1 MNENNENNEIPE
13 DDDDELEKLFKKLN
27 EEHKDKKPD
36 RAQDILRLIRAQ
48 NKKNQRTLDSF
59 NKDTGEENEHW
70 KRSNN
75 VQQTSR
81 LRQLLNNVACEQE
94 LENDPVY
101 SAGFAA
107 GKTEGYEIGFAEG
120 KADTEEWCKLIVF
133 NLTKLFGNNLNYDEN
148 N

>member
-13 DDDDELEKLFKKLN
+13 DENQDDELEKLFKKLN

-75 VQQTSR
+75 AQQTTR

-107 GKTEGYEIGFAEG
+107 GKTEGYENGYAEG
-120 KADTEEWCKLIVF
+120 KADTEEWAKILVANIVKLYS
-133 NLTKLFGNNLNYDEN
+133 NQYHDND
-148 N
+148 

>member
-1 MNENNENNEIPE
+1 MIDNNDNNEIPE
-13 DDDDELEKLFKKLN
+13 DEDDELEKLFEKLN

-48 NKKNQRTLDSF
+48 TKKNQRTLNSF
-59 NKDTGEENEHW
+59 NQDTGEENEHW

-75 VQQTSR
+75 SQTTR

-94 LENDPVY
+94 LENDPIY

-107 GKTEGYEIGFAEG
+107 GKTEGFDDGYAEG
-120 KADTEEWCKLIVF
+120 KLATEEWCKLIVS
-133 NLTKLFGNNLNYDEN
+133 NLVKLYSNNLNYDDID
-148 N
+148 